1 MHQHL
6 PRCDIPTMA
15 RYLGLLAQLA
25 PNGPSGKEH
34 GNDGPIFQMG
44 NRP

>member
-6 PRCDIPTMA
+6 PRYDIPTIA
-15 RYLGLLAQLA
+15 KHPGLLAQLA
-25 PNGPSGKEH
+25 PDGPSGEER
-34 GNDGPIFQMG
+34 GNDGPIFQTG